1 MKLVVTFFRHVL
13 TPFTMIFAVIAGL
26 LAAGV
31 SGLVEFSVLQQW
43 LRPENQRLFFIPLIV
58 VFALEGFKL
67 FLHFSEAAFRQNP
80 LSNADR
86 ASLQTFLSVLP
97 YIKWGLVAFS
107 LVCTLIFMSS
117 SFYYKVPG
125 EEAESVQTVRERIE
139 AAYSRDEQT
148 AIEEAD
154 RIYQNTIDAAFL
166 QVQAAQDHFDAITI
180 VYTPR
185 NEYVR
190 STEAKEAAR
199 QALQTAQQEYALA
212 QSRAEQARIDRLEV
226 ARQALDA
233 AKAQELEALEQSELA
248 LISGDN
254 QYLSSFLLF
263 FSQTFFNRTYSRP
276 SYYIWVVTISIV
288 LSALLEAVISLSQ
301 RVITLP
307 PGAMSAIS
315 EGAPIDADGKERV
328 ARFLQYLTGAVVALA
343 IFLMYGGLM
352 EISYNKIHLGA
363 ALVCS
368 LVAVLIPS
376 VIFRGVQPEQEE
388 SGIKRFFQKV
398 AIEAQTVTVKGLLSF
413 AGFMLIGMFFGE
425 TFASLSVSA
434 IGISIGNIIG
444 HTLHLLPVNGPMS
457 TQA

>member
-1 MKLVVTFFRHVL
+1 ML

-31 SGLVEFSVLQQW
+31 SALVEFFVLQQW

-58 VFALEGFKL
+58 VIALEGIKL
-67 FLHFSEAAFRQNP
+67 FLHFSEAAFKQNP
-80 LSNADR
+80 LSDTDR

-125 EEAESVQTVRERIE
+125 EEAESVQAAREKIE
-139 AAYSRDEQT
+139 AAYSRDEQA
-148 AIEEAD
+148 AIEEAN

-166 QVQAAQDHFDAITI
+166 QVQAAQDHFDTITI

-190 STEAKEAAR
+190 STEAKGAAQ
-199 QALQTAQQEYALA
+199 QALQTAQQEYALV
-212 QSRAEQARIDRLEV
+212 QSQAEQARTDR
-226 ARQALDA
+226 LDA
-233 AKAQELEALEQSELA
+233 ARQVLDASKAQELEALEQSELA

-254 QYLSSFLLF
+254 RYLSSFLLF
-263 FSQTFFNRTYSRP
+263 FSQTFFGHTYSRP
-276 SYYIWVVTISIV
+276 SYYIWVVIISV
-288 LSALLEAVISLSQ
+288 ALSALLEAVISLSQ

-307 PGAMSAIS
+307 PGALSAIS
-315 EGAPIDADGKERV
+315 EGAPIDAEGKERV
-328 ARFLQYLTGAVVALA
+328 ARFLRYLTSAFIALS

-352 EISYNKIHLGA
+352 EISYNGIHLGA

-376 VIFRGVQPEQEE
+376 VIFRSVQPEQEE
-388 SGIKRFFQKV
+388 EGIKRFFQK
-398 AIEAQTVTVKGLLSF
+398 AASEAQAVTVKGLLSF
-413 AGFMLIGMFFGE
+413 AGFMLIGMLFGE
-425 TFASLSVSA
+425 TFVSLSVPA
-434 IGISIGNIIG
+434 IGISVGNIIG
-444 HTLHLLPVNGPMS
+444 HTLHLLPTNSPANA
-457 TQA
+457 QA